1 MNVTVLI
8 SVGAVV
14 ILALAV
20 YAGYLWWQVKK
31 QNALKLEF
39 QTIAIAKRNANIFS
53 NVDTLCLVGIQKQCD
68 LAEISI
74 RLCGMLEFV
83 QGEHRIDV
91 EKQYPAIYELY
102 STVRDMARGDARTA
116 LEKQERMKQDF
127 ARHKAESRL
136 TAAITEELEQLKQ
149 HIQPLIQGPE
159 DNISVVQR
167 TKSSCA

>member
-1 MNVTVLI
+1 
-8 SVGAVV
+8 
-14 ILALAV
+14 
-20 YAGYLWWQVKK
+20 
-31 QNALKLEF
+31 
-39 QTIAIAKRNANIFS
+39 
-53 NVDTLCLVGIQKQCD
+53 
-68 LAEISI
+68 
-74 RLCGMLEFV
+74 MLEFV